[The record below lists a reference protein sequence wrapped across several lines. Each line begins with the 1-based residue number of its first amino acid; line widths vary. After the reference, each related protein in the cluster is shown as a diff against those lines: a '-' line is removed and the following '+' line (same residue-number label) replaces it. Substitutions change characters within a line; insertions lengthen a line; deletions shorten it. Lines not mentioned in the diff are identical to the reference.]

1 MILNTKHEAIFC
13 SLKDLNVLS
22 LKRCHSVSIDLN
34 SLEGLIIIFNIN
46 WCDIQRWQRIKA
58 GSLGDDDIQM
68 VVICLSF
75 HLFFIASGEIN
86 IFVFIVY
93 VYKEKRVFKSLSSQV
108 PLWNSQRPFC
118 AFVTLK
124 KSPSMTI
131 VKTENTPPV
140 HLVTFWPNSNCSFLN
155 LKEWNS
161 KLHKTNFYLFFQE
174 LVPATHF
181 ISFYFHLLHDRI
193 LISLWTFY
201 NILLPLTIYF
211 TSKIP
216 APILS
221 LYISLFTY
229 SIHSGCSSTNS
240 HKLTGN
246 F

>member
-1 MILNTKHEAIFC
+1 MQDWAIHKGQATFLSIKITPTLTGTLLFQVTWASIRYASNVASTGFLGRGETELCYCVICHLLKKNVTVDEVHTHQQMILNTKLEAIFC
-13 SLKDLNVLS
+13 FLKDLNVLS

-118 AFVTLK
+118 AFVT
-124 KSPSMTI
+124 
-131 VKTENTPPV
+131 
-140 HLVTFWPNSNCSFLN
+140 
-155 LKEWNS
+155 
-161 KLHKTNFYLFFQE
+161 
-174 LVPATHF
+174 
-181 ISFYFHLLHDRI
+181 
-193 LISLWTFY
+193 
-201 NILLPLTIYF
+201 
-211 TSKIP
+211 
-216 APILS
+216 
-221 LYISLFTY
+221 
-229 SIHSGCSSTNS
+229 
-240 HKLTGN
+240 
-246 F
+246 